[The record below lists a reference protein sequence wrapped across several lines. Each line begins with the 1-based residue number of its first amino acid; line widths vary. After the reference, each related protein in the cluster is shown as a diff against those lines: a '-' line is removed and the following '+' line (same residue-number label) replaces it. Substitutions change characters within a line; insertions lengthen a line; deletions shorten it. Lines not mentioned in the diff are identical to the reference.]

1 MSPAWRPLA
10 AFAALAQPRAE
21 LWRTALGL
29 VLTVALYWGAVF
41 GTLTLIGHQ
50 LAPMRFARL
59 MAEISRAGTPAGLAM
74 LLATFVPMALAV
86 LAVTRALHRRGLHSL
101 LGPGAGRD
109 ALRAGVPLFGLA
121 LALFPL
127 AFLDPNV
134 GRSVPPATVL
144 RWLPV
149 MLPLLLVQIAAE
161 ELIFRGYLLQQLAA
175 RSRSPWVWM
184 VAPSALFGALHYSPA
199 EFGPM
204 ALWPAL
210 WAMGFGCLAADLT
223 ARTGNLGAAL
233 ALHFTNNLSSMIL
246 VGLYGQLD
254 GLALYTIV
262 INPRD
267 AAAFGPYLAADVATM
282 LVAWLAARL
291 ALRV

>member
-1 MSPAWRPLA
+1 MTPAWRPLA
-10 AFAALAQPRAE
+10 AFAAPARPRAE

-29 VLTVALYWGAVF
+29 VLIVALYWGGVF
-41 GTLTLIGHQ
+41 GPLTLIGRE
-50 LAPMRFARL
+50 LSEIRFARL
-59 MAEISRAGTPAGLAM
+59 MGEIARAGTPAGLAM
-74 LLATFVPMALAV
+74 LLATFVPMVLAV
-86 LAVTRALHRRGLHSL
+86 LAVTRVLHRRGPKSL

-109 ALRAGVPLFGLA
+109 ALRVGVPLLGLA
-121 LALFPL
+121 LVLFPL
-127 AFLDPNV
+127 SLLDPNV
-134 GRSVPPATVL
+134 GRSVPLATVL

-149 MLPLLLVQIAAE
+149 MLPLLFVQIAAE
-161 ELIFRGYLLQQLAA
+161 ELIFRGYLLQQLGA

-184 VAPSALFGALHYSPA
+184 VAPSVLFGALHYSPA

-210 WAMGFGCLAADLT
+210 WAMVFGCLAADLT

-233 ALHFTNNLSSMIL
+233 ALHFTNNLSSMVL

-267 AAAFGPYLAADVATM
+267 PAAFGPYLAADVAAI

>member
-1 MSPAWRPLA
+1 MIDWDAID
-10 AFAALAQPRAE
+10 
-21 LWRTALGL
+21 T
-29 VLTVALYWGAVF
+29 VLLDMD
-41 GTLTLIGHQ
+41 GTLLDLHFDNHFWQ
-50 LAPMRFARL
+50 EHVPARY
-59 MAEISRAGTPAGLAM
+59 AERHSLPHAEARSRLTDIYRARAGTLDWYCVDYWTRELQLDIARLKEEVAH
-74 LLATFVPMALAV
+74 LIAV
-86 LAVTRALHRRGLHSL
+86 H
-101 LGPGAGRD
+101 PD
-109 ALRAGVPLFGLA
+109 VPLFGLA

-184 VAPSALFGALHYSPA
+184 VAPSVLFGALHYSPA

-267 AAAFGPYLAADVATM
+267 PAAFGPYLAADVAAM